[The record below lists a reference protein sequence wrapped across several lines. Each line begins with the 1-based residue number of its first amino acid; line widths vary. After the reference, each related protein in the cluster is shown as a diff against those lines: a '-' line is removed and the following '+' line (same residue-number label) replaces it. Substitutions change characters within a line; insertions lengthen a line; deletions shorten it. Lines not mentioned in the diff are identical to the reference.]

1 MKQYRKE
8 TKLESIVYQVII
20 TLALIALPV
29 FGHAATTEQ
38 ALPAEVTETAC
49 DGDGFDWNKL
59 IDAIAH
65 FESKGN
71 ARAVNG
77 QYVGLLQISPV
88 LVRECNNILK
98 ARGESKRYT
107 LKDRYN
113 AEKSREMFAI
123 IQSHHNPSNSI
134 APSESGRVASD
145 TASAKHKTTS
155 TACLSAWDC
164 RPPLVLR

>member
-38 ALPAEVTETAC
+38 ALPAEVTETAG

-113 AEKSREMFAI
+113 AESRTTTRPT
-123 IQSHHNPSNSI
+123 PSS
-134 APSESGRVASD
+134 APSESGKVASD

>member
-1 MKQYRKE
+1 MKQYRKA

-20 TLALIALPV
+20 TLTLIALPV

-38 ALPAEVTETAC
+38 ALPAEVTETAG

-107 LKDRYN
+107 LK
-113 AEKSREMFAI
+113 A
-123 IQSHHNPSNSI
+123 
-134 APSESGRVASD
+134 SETWSFGHALR
-145 TASAKHKTTS
+145 TR
-155 TACLSAWDC
+155 
-164 RPPLVLR
+164 RPPFRPQRGDNPVCYQ